1 VREPLVYQLNGLGHS
16 FVRDAWDV
24 RHAAYGSKSAEEAFA
39 RLRKYGEQTEALNQA
54 TLQRFAGGDTT
65 DQAEIIPPGY
75 RPDLYV
81 GQIPQGRPLFDSIG
95 TKVVLANATSFKIP
109 VWAGATGMSGTN
121 TEGTGPSSGTMTAH
135 TYHTVEPTA
144 QSGEFVL
151 TRELMDSSNPII
163 DVIALNAM
171 REEYSQDTEGLIA
184 THLEDIT
191 NDGSP
196 VPGTSD
202 QSTEGCYVYA
212 VTGTGND
219 LALGGI
225 RFAEAEYPGHR
236 FLTPDRMLASP
247 TGYAA
252 LAQAID
258 DNGRPL
264 FPFAGPVNVLG
275 TVGRAAQ
282 TLGIDGLA
290 CPNAWSMTSTYDD
303 VLLFNSVD
311 ILVGE
316 SPMLTFRFEEK
327 GGPEN
332 IYLNIWA
339 YFCVHYLRGS
349 GIHAINYTAA

>member
-1 VREPLVYQLNGLGHS
+1 
-16 FVRDAWDV
+16 
-24 RHAAYGSKSAEEAFA
+24 
-39 RLRKYGEQTEALNQA
+39 
-54 TLQRFAGGDTT
+54 
-65 DQAEIIPPGY
+65 
-75 RPDLYV
+75 
-81 GQIPQGRPLFDSIG
+81 
-95 TKVVLANATSFKIP
+95 
-109 VWAGATGMSGTN
+109 
-121 TEGTGPSSGTMTAH
+121 
-135 TYHTVEPTA
+135 
-144 QSGEFVL
+144 
-151 TRELMDSSNPII
+151 MDSSNPVI

-171 REEYSQDTEGLIA
+171 REEYAQDTEGIIA
-184 THLEDIT
+184 DHLEDIT
-191 NDGSP
+191 DDGTP

-202 QSTEGCYVYA
+202 QSTEGCWVYV

-219 LALGGI
+219 LAISGI

-264 FPFAGPVNVLG
+264 FPFDGPVNVLG

-282 TLGIDGLA
+282 TLSIDGLA
-290 CPNAWSMTSTYDD
+290 CPNAWSMTSDYDD

-332 IYLNIWA
+332 IHLNIWA

-349 GIHAINYTAA
+349 GIHAIDYTAA